1 MCSVSLASKLRE
13 TMETAVSI
21 ALMLI
26 EVIEAATL
34 KLTLSLSLS
43 VLFVTLKNHII
54 YGRNSA

>member
-13 TMETAVSI
+13 APL

-26 EVIEAATL
+26 DVIEAATL
-34 KLTLSLSLS
+34 KLTLSLS
-43 VLFVTLKNHII
+43 VLCATLKNHII